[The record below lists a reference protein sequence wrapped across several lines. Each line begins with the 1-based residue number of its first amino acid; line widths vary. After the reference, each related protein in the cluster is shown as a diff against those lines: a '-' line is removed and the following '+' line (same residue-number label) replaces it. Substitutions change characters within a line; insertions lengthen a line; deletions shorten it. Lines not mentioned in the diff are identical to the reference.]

1 MINNR
6 GELKLADFGL
16 ARTFSESGDNY
27 TNNVVTLWYRA
38 PELLLGTT
46 TYDAAI
52 DMWSAG
58 YVPRRS
64 FSCRRCVRVRV
75 RVRVRVCAW
84 FPTKHNH
91 SPEVRAN
98 AALVDLR
105 LE

>member
-64 FSCRRCVRVRV
+64 FSCRRCVRVCVCACV
-75 RVRVRVCAW
+75 RACVRVCVVPNEAQP
-84 FPTKHNH
+84 F
-91 SPEVRAN
+91 SGGEGERSVG
-98 AALVDLR
+98 
-105 LE
+105 